1 MIAGNQPTRLN
12 SVQIHLLKMF
22 SRPIKE
28 NDLLE
33 IKSLLSNYYAKKVD
47 EESDKIWEEKEMNQD
62 KIQELLNS
70 HIRTPYK

>member
-1 MIAGNQPTRLN
+1 MTGANQSTKLN
-12 SVQIHLLKMF
+12 PVQIHLLKMF

-33 IKSLLSNYYAKKVD
+33 IKTLLSNYYAKKVD
-47 EESDKIWEEKEMNQD
+47 EESDKIWEEKKMSQNS
-62 KIQELLNS
+62 IQELLNT